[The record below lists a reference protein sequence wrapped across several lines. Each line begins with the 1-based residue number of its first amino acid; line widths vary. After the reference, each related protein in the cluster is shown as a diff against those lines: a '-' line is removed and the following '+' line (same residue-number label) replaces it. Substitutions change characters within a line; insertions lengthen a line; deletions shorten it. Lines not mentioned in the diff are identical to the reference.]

1 MPGTM
6 FDLIHSIKKGCV
18 RTEERI
24 RADYDLSTAELVGLR
39 ILQTD
44 EAILAGLFAER
55 LELSPSRGSRVINQ
69 MVQKGLVTAHPIP
82 ENRRSV
88 QVSLTT
94 VGRRMQRSVELEILQ
109 CENRLLAQLPES
121 QRDTFKSTLEMLSNL
136 LNSDPSQP

>member
-24 RADYDLSTAELVGLR
+24 RNEYDLSSAELVGLR
-39 ILQTD
+39 ILNSD
-44 EAILAGLFAER
+44 EAILAGVFAER

-69 MVQKGLVTAHPIP
+69 MVQKGLITADPIP

-88 QVSLTT
+88 RVALTAE
-94 VGRRMQRSVELEILQ
+94 GRRMQRAVEQEIQ
-109 CENRLLAQLPES
+109 RCEKQLLAQLPES
-121 QRDTFKSTLEMLSNL
+121 QRDSFKPMLEKLSNL
-136 LNSDPSQP
+136 LNSVPS